1 MKDLNSYQRTAI
13 TTVFATLFLILVG
26 GLVRA
31 AGAGLGCPDWPTCFG
46 LWIPPLSSEGLPQG
60 FDPALFNPVHTW
72 LEYINRLTGV
82 IIGLLITATFLLS
95 FRYRKSEPIITWCS
109 GAAFVLVLFQGW
121 LGGVVVRSGLEA
133 GMITLH
139 MMLAMVI
146 VNILLF
152 AAFYASR
159 EKFQIEL
166 DPSIRSKLL
175 MTAAILFILT
185 LIQMVLGTQ
194 VRELVDIVKNASEPL
209 PREMWAEAI
218 DVWLYRIHRSFSWL
232 VVIASGVLTV
242 QIRSKQVPSRLRWIG
257 SGILLLVL
265 LQLVLGVGLEWFS
278 MPGLL
283 QLFHLVSATLLL
295 CMEFV
300 FLLLIGFPGGG
311 GKGVPEM
318 G

>member
-1 MKDLNSYQRTAI
+1 MNSYQRTAI
-13 TTVFATLFLILVG
+13 TTVGATLFLILVG

-46 LWIPPLSSEGLPQG
+46 LWIPPVSYEGLPEG

-95 FRYRKSEPIITWCS
+95 FRYRKTEPIITWCS
-109 GAAFVLVLFQGW
+109 GAAFFLVLFQGW
-121 LGGVVVRSGLEA
+121 LGGQVVRSGLEA

-152 AAFYASR
+152 AAFYATR
-159 EKFQIEL
+159 EKFQIVL
-166 DPSIRSKLL
+166 DSSTRSKLL
-175 MTAAILFILT
+175 VTAVILFT
-185 LIQMVLGTQ
+185 LILVQMVLGTQ
-194 VRELVDIVKNASEPL
+194 VRELVDIVKNAPEPL

-218 DVWLYRIHRSFSWL
+218 DVWLYRVHRSFSWL
-232 VVIASGVLTV
+232 VVIVSGVLMY
-242 QIRSKQVPSRLRWIG
+242 QIRSREIPPILRQLGW
-257 SGILLLVL
+257 GILLLVL
-265 LQLVLGVGLEWFS
+265 LQLVLGVGMEWFS

-283 QLFHLVSATLLL
+283 QLFHLVSATVLL
-295 CMEFV
+295 CMEFI
-300 FLLLIGFPGGG
+300 FLLLTGFSIRREHLNSGT
-311 GKGVPEM
+311 VQS
-318 G
+318 